1 MLRAVSEFGKRT
13 IDNAT
18 ICIQC
23 YKHLHIR
30 MCLLR
35 LLDVK
40 ISASFLM
47 VLNFGSKFA
56 FARHGRFCIKFIT
69 SSQRTLCKLSID
81 EWPNKVTSLNAT
93 VRKWIIYICFK
104 KFRPSAMS
112 KENIEM

>member
-13 IDNAT
+13 IGNAT

-56 FARHGRFCIKFIT
+56 FARHDSEKPYSILRFI
-69 SSQRTLCKLSID
+69 LCNLEFKYPSRINYLWFLALFCFPFSGGLVILFSIRRYD
-81 EWPNKVTSLNAT
+81 
-93 VRKWIIYICFK
+93 
-104 KFRPSAMS
+104 
-112 KENIEM
+112 

>member
-13 IDNAT
+13 IGNAT

-40 ISASFLM
+40 ISMSFVM

-56 FARHGRFCIKFIT
+56 FAFASHDREKPWSILYLGLFC
-69 SSQRTLCKLSID
+69 
-81 EWPNKVTSLNAT
+81 VT
-93 VRKWIIYICFK
+93 
-104 KFRPSAMS
+104 
-112 KENIEM
+112 